1 MDMFPHTV
9 TLYHELTETDPAT
22 FQDVTAYAITLLRGV
37 LLDEAKAAN
46 VTKSGLKSA
55 DAVNLYIPADVRA
68 SDGVTGAPKRYAGA
82 AEFRNADDPS
92 GLWTLT
98 VDGKT
103 FFVRGEA
110 VHPDWD
116 AQKLEAAYDG
126 VYNVTNVDFKD
137 FGGEMRHW
145 EVGGA

>member
-1 MDMFPHTV
+1 MEKIPYIVKKRMR
-9 TLYHELTETDPAT
+9 LEG
-22 FQDVTAYAITLLRGV
+22 IGGR
-37 LLDEAKAAN
+37 
-46 VTKSGLKSA
+46 
-55 DAVNLYIPADVRA
+55 VNLPYGTRLEAV
-68 SDGVTGAPKRYAGA
+68 DGVTGVSKRYAGA

>member
-1 MDMFPHTV
+1 MSLPKQT
-9 TLYHELTETDPAT
+9 PPPSR
-22 FQDVTAYAITLLRGV
+22 TAYAITLLRGV

-46 VTKSGLKSA
+46 VTKSGLESA